1 MPNLNTVQLLG
12 KVTWEPKLRELK
24 NGNKVTELGLGISD
38 NFKNEKGEWSNR
50 MHFVDVVLWN
60 EQADFAVD
68 HFHKGDGVLVQG
80 SLQFDQWESKDG
92 GKRSKLRVKGQRVQ
106 AVLLPKPKAESA

>member
-1 MPNLNTVQLLG
+1 MPNLNVVQLLG

-24 NGNKVTELGLGISD
+24 NGNKVAELGLGISE
-38 NFKNEKGEWSNR
+38 NFKNEQGEWSHR

-60 EQADFAVD
+60 EQARFAVD
-68 HFHKGDGVLVQG
+68 QLHKGDGVLVQG
-80 SLQFDQWESKDG
+80 ALQFDQWESKDG

-106 AVLLPKPKAESA
+106 PVMLPPSKAQSA